1 MNSNIR
7 RHQLLKILTERY
19 QKGFQ
24 PGEKIIGVSWD
35 ELKTKMEC
43 TLDKLLEIS
52 APLYEE
58 KEVED
63 YVAYGIKGLLITTRG
78 ISSSTTEKYKRE
90 NSRLIFEVTKNWVQT
105 IIPFL
110 SLLIAFYALVTSE
123 YRMKT
128 RDNVIDSLKFRL
140 ERLEKKIID
149 LDKGIES
156 TDSVKLREPKK

>member
-78 ISSSTTEKYKRE
+78 ISSSTTEFELK
-90 NSRLIFEVTKNWVQT
+90 LIFCN
-105 IIPFL
+105 
-110 SLLIAFYALVTSE
+110 
-123 YRMKT
+123 
-128 RDNVIDSLKFRL
+128 
-140 ERLEKKIID
+140 
-149 LDKGIES
+149 
-156 TDSVKLREPKK
+156 